1 MWTRAWA
8 GMALGVVLVG
18 GCAGGSGGGPATQWP
33 QGSSADLVPS
43 GLTLAG
49 GTQEGD
55 VAVDGAGM
63 VWVDGPWQVAR
74 VDPAT
79 GAATIW
85 DAADDLA
92 FTSVQRL
99 APAQP
104 AGVWLDSGDRV
115 RLFDGERF
123 LVDIAVPAQYADV
136 PDGEGPEGEV
146 LQVGDELWASGTG
159 GVGRWADGTWSSVG
173 MEQLTTAGPLARDSD
188 GAVWAGGVSAVDGQ
202 ERNVVVRFDGT
213 AWATPGNAD
222 LAPTGGI
229 GDIAADPSGGVWVS
243 STQDGPSTEQHG
255 VYRFDGTTWSKAGP
269 GGYAG
274 DMAVTTGGQLWALV
288 GAGNGIDPSG
298 EVRVARL
305 AADGTW
311 ESFGSEEG
319 APEGSE
325 GFWPALAVGGDAV
338 IVSDFTG
345 LVRSEGDRFVTLW
358 QDPTAVV
365 QPAFGVAH
373 GETPDAVLAIDADEV
388 WLPAAPV
395 SDGQAWPVAST
406 SLSRYRDGA
415 WVAVGPVTT
424 GDMANAP
431 VRASDGAV
439 WQATAKGLVRI
450 EGDASTVVAEDI
462 GAYTRVS
469 LAAGDGGSVWALSD
483 GEVVSVRPD
492 GSRTS
497 IGRPP
502 DSRRLFEGTPLAAG
516 PGVVWT
522 VDSDPKLGLS
532 RLLRW
537 DGQWSTV
544 SVPEPYSWVTQLLVT
559 SDGAVWGILDA
570 EDVGQ
575 ALARY
580 ADGRWTI
587 DGGAARGLA
596 PTPVGEVCTIRDA
609 GVTCYDAS
617 GVAAGAPVSTYPLE
631 VGALGIGSDGSA
643 WVLGEQVARLPEG
656 ATGAVR

>member
-1 MWTRAWA
+1 MWVRTWA
-8 GMALGVVLVG
+8 VVALGSALVA
-18 GCAGGSGGGPATQWP
+18 GCASGPGDGSASGWP
-33 QGSSADLVPS
+33 DGSSADLVPS
-43 GLTLAG
+43 GLTLVG
-49 GTQEGD
+49 GTHEGD
-55 VAVDGAGM
+55 VVVDGSGM

-79 GAATIW
+79 GGATIW
-85 DAADDLA
+85 DAADDPA
-92 FTSVQRL
+92 FTSVLRL

-123 LVDIAVPAQYADV
+123 LVDIAVPTQYADV
-136 PDGEGPEGEV
+136 PDGQGPEGEV
-146 LQVGDELWASGTG
+146 LQVGDELWASGEG
-159 GVGRWADGTWSSVG
+159 GVARWADGSWSSVG
-173 MEQLTTAGPLARDSD
+173 MEQLTTAGPLALDSE
-188 GAVWAGGVSAVDGQ
+188 GAVWAGGVSTIDGE

-213 AWATPGNAD
+213 AWTTPGIAGQ
-222 LAPTGGI
+222 APSGGI

-243 STQDGPSTEQHG
+243 STQDGPVTGQHG
-255 VYRFDGTTWSKAGP
+255 VYRFDGTAWSKAGP

-274 DMAVTTGGQLWALV
+274 DMAVTTGGQLWALA

-305 AADGTW
+305 AGDGTW

-325 GFWPALAVGGDAV
+325 GFWPSLAVAGDRV
-338 IVSDFTG
+338 VVSDVAG

-373 GETPDAVLAIDADEV
+373 GETPDAVLAISADEV

-415 WVAVGPVTT
+415 WVAVGPVST

-462 GAYTRVS
+462 GGYTRVS
-469 LAAGDGGSVWALSD
+469 LAPGDGGSVWAVSD
-483 GEVVSVRPD
+483 GGLVTVGAD
-492 GSRTS
+492 GSSTS
-497 IGRPP
+497 IGRPQGGK
-502 DSRRLFEGTPLAAG
+502 RLFEGAPLAAG
-516 PGVVWT
+516 PGVAWT
-522 VDSDPKLGLS
+522 VDSDPGRGLS

-544 SVPEPYSWVTQLLVT
+544 SVPEPYNWVTQLLVAA
-559 SDGAVWGILDA
+559 DGAVWGILDA
-570 EDVGQ
+570 EDAGQ

-580 ADGRWTI
+580 ADGRWTM
-587 DGGAARGLA
+587 DRGAARGLA
-596 PTPVGEVCTIRDA
+596 GTPSGEVCTIRDT
-609 GVTCYDAS
+609 GVTCYDAAGLAS
-617 GVAAGAPVSTYPLE
+617 GVPVSTYPVS
-631 VGALGIGSDGSA
+631 VGALSIAPDGSA

-656 ATGAVR
+656 ATGTAG